1 MRLHRRVSYARDVV
15 VSLAMA
21 MCLAVPAG
29 VQAQRGAVDIA
40 ASLARFYPTPLVS
53 QPYAEEDHAVWMA
66 KVRGLYQ
73 GAPSMLQQSLL
84 SAQSADE
91 FAGTLGLL
99 EQMQEAR
106 IKRFAVESRTGSQ
119 RVGDG
124 RVRTKTLGGN
134 DLTYRPVAPC
144 RLVDSRNAALLP
156 NPLQGNTAYNFKIYT
171 ATNFGQWGGSSTS
184 NCNIPDASIVD
195 AVALVVSVLEQPS
208 LGLPNFSAYLGI
220 NDISSVATV
229 LGNVA
234 VNFTQFRGISTT
246 YIARAFAND
255 NLYLAMPASV
265 QANVTIDVV
274 GYFIVSEATPLSCV
288 TQSATGTGTGDWPN
302 SSARQVSAPTC
313 PDGYTNTGIDCGY
326 NGSAPAFVYLSESGG
341 FGYCRWFNTSGGA
354 LSTTNLTARSHC
366 CRVPG
371 GAE

>member
-1 MRLHRRVSYARDVV
+1 
-15 VSLAMA
+15 

-66 KVRGLYQ
+66 KVRGLFQ
-73 GAPSMLQQSLL
+73 GAPSVLQQSLL

-144 RLVDSRNAALLP
+144 RLVDSRKNRAAMP
-156 NPLQGNTAYNFKIYT
+156 NPLLGNTAYNFKIYT
-171 ATNFGQWGGSSTS
+171 ATNFDTWGGSSTS
-184 NCNIPDASIVD
+184 NCGIPNTSSID
-195 AVALVVSVLEQPS
+195 AVALVVSVLEEPS
-208 LGLPNFSAYLGI
+208 LGRPNFSAYLGI
-220 NDISSVATV
+220 NDSSSVPTI

-246 YIARAFAND
+246 YVARAFSVAD
-255 NLYLAMPASV
+255 LYMALPASV
-265 QANVTIDVV
+265 QANVTIDIV
-274 GYFIVSEATPLSCV
+274 GYFISSQATPIDCV
-288 TQSATGTGTGDWPN
+288 NTAPTSQLIANGGGVQVTAPACPTGYTLTSTFCRLTSFTPNVFLLAAGPDVGTGN
-302 SSARQVSAPTC
+302 ARCSWLNQ
-313 PDGYTNTGIDCGY
+313 
-326 NGSAPAFVYLSESGG
+326 SGG
-341 FGYCRWFNTSGGA
+341 NV
-354 LSTTNLTARSHC
+354 TAETEARC

-371 GAE
+371 GTD